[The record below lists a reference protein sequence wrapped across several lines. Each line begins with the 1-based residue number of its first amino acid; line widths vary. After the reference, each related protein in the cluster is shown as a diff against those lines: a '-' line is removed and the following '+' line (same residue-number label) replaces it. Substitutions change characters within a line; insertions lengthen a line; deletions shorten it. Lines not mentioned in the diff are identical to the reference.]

1 MNVDLEDIRA
11 MAARHPNMRVNT
23 LLHQLEKRRKVE
35 ELREQRERRDAMV
48 NEAQSAGP
56 EPAFSWFNQLLG
68 KWT

>member
-35 ELREQRERRDAMV
+35 ELREQRASRDAMIK
-48 NEAQSAGP
+48 EMDAKSGL
-56 EPAFSWFNQLLG
+56 FSWFDTWMG
-68 KWT
+68 RG

>member
-35 ELREQRERRDAMV
+35 ELRAEKAK
-48 NEAQSAGP
+48 EADKPLWSA
-56 EPAFSWFNQLLG
+56 FLHLMG
-68 KWT
+68 KTS

>member
-35 ELREQRERRDAMV
+35 ELREERERREMV
-48 NEAQSAGP
+48 REALKPQP
-56 EPAFSWFNQLLG
+56 IYSWFEKMMG
-68 KWT
+68 RGW

>member
-35 ELREQRERRDAMV
+35 ELRAEKAK
-48 NEAQSAGP
+48 EADKPLWSAFNRLMGRQS
-56 EPAFSWFNQLLG
+56 
-68 KWT
+68 